1 MISRITI
8 DPRYTVTQMK
18 STLSDLDNHMTRYD
32 SNVTQFNKLVK
43 GTAACTQGLGYLKLP
58 NSQSF
63 QWIKGHHGQ
72 PIQAVHSS
80 KDK

>member
-1 MISRITI
+1 
-8 DPRYTVTQMK
+8 
-18 STLSDLDNHMTRYD
+18 MTRYD

-63 QWIKGHHGQ
+63 QGIKGHHGQ